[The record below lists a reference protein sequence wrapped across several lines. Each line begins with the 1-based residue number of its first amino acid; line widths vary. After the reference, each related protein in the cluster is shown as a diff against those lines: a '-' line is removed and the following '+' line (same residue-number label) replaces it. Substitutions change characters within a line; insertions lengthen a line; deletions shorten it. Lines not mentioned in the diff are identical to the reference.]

1 MERAFFYPIN
11 YQMKVQKK
19 ARKRVIMK
27 ENFSQFLK
35 MLIISFLV
43 SLNVCVWRDVLQ
55 DTFDE
60 AVMFIALFILGMF
73 LRGRIL
79 RNNKR

>member
-1 MERAFFYPIN
+1 
-11 YQMKVQKK
+11 MKVQKK